1 MVIVPLRRLSTEPR
15 AAADAYFTEWVV
27 GGARTLEAFARR
39 LAEDGGPADR
49 LDGRPESLTPVFT
62 WVVEHLTFVTDEVVD
77 DGDLPPWF
85 LPGPV
90 GDARG
95 ELDPAS
101 ARLADGL
108 ARYFGEVAVRH
119 VPGARWV
126 VGDEPRHRKTYVD
139 QHWPV
144 VAAHLLAVN
153 PLLARG
159 LAVKLARQPVEARRY
174 TWLRDNVDDYREIA
188 ARGPAPDE
196 PAWTVDAVDA
206 EGLRGGNWRWQVGLD
221 DDLAAD
227 DRTAVLTATLA
238 LLPGVTDVEEED
250 RGAWLVAGDV
260 DRAVVEAA
268 VRGWAAARR

>member
-1 MVIVPLRRLSTEPR
+1 MPLRRLSTEPR
-15 AAADAYFTEWVV
+15 AVADAYFTEWVV
-27 GGARTLEAFARR
+27 GGARRLEAFDHR

-49 LDGRPESLTPVFT
+49 LDGTPESLVPVFT
-62 WVVEHLTFVTDEVVD
+62 WVVEHLTFVTEELVD
-77 DGDLPPWF
+77 DGDLPPWCVA
-85 LPGPV
+85 GPV
-90 GDARG
+90 ADPRG

-159 LAVKLARQPVEARRY
+159 LAIKLARQPVSERRY
-174 TWLRDNVDDYREIA
+174 TWLRDNLDDYRQIA
-188 ARGPAPDE
+188 ARGPEPDE

-206 EGLRGGNWRWQVGLD
+206 EGVPGERWRWEVGLD
-221 DDLAAD
+221 DDLAD
-227 DRTAVLTATLA
+227 DDDDGTASLTATLA
-238 LLPGVTDVEEED
+238 LLPGVTGVEEED

-268 VRGWAAARR
+268 VRGWVAAHR